1 MPDST
6 AVTEGRFYEHQAPG
20 AVRVFNETYTA
31 AAALA
36 ANSVIKMMPVKAG
49 TKIID
54 MKVKFSAFGTGRTV
68 DIGDGGD
75 VDRFLD
81 GGDVAAAGVLSCSAS
96 AGFFHEYDADDTID
110 ITVLGGTMPL
120 DGTIELTA
128 TYTMRQ

>member
-31 AAALA
+31 SAALA

-54 MKVKFSAFGTGRTV
+54 MKVKFSAFGTARTV
-68 DIGDGGD
+68 DIG
-75 VDRFLD
+75 D